1 MNSPS
6 AIILAAGQG
15 TRMRSRTPKV
25 LHKLCGREMVSLVAD
40 AAMQSG
46 LSPIVA
52 VLPPASEAYT
62 QALGDSV
69 SHVVQNEPLG
79 TGHAALQA
87 RDSLKSVDT
96 ILILNGDVPL
106 IRPETIQ
113 ALVTKHTDTKSTLTL
128 LTSTK
133 TLPDGLGRIVRSED
147 GTVKA
152 IVEERV
158 ADRVALD
165 ISEINS
171 GIYCCRAEWLW
182 ASLPKLEKSSTGE
195 IFLTDLVALAVDEKL
210 PVRSMQ
216 VEDGSEVL
224 GINTRI
230 ELARAE
236 GLLRHR
242 IREKWMLNGVSMPH
256 PESVYIDSD
265 AQIGID
271 TIIQPNT
278 HIRGATSIG
287 EGCEIGPNSIVSN
300 SSIGQDCKITSSVI
314 EQATLEDA
322 VIVGPFSHMRPGA
335 HLESD
340 VHIGNYGE
348 VKNSRIGR
356 GTKSGHFSYIG
367 DADVGANVN
376 IGAGAITCNYDG
388 DNKNRTIIEDGVFI
402 GSDSMLVAPLHI
414 GANARTG
421 VGSIVTKDVP
431 AGASA
436 IGAPARIITKGQKQ
450 PQKEVD

>member
-1 MNSPS
+1 
-6 AIILAAGQG
+6 
-15 TRMRSRTPKV
+15 MRSRTPKM

-52 VLPPASEAYT
+52 VLPPVSEAYT

-171 GIYCCRAEWLW
+171 GIYCCRAKWLW

-256 PESVYIDSD
+256 PESVYIDSN

-300 SSIGQDCKITSSVI
+300 SSIGQGCKITSSVI

-322 VIVGPFSHMRPGA
+322 VIVGTFSHMRPGA
-335 HLESD
+335 HLDSG
-340 VHIGNYGE
+340 VHIGNYVE
-348 VKNSRIGR
+348 LKESRFAAGAAM
-356 GTKSGHFSYIG
+356 GHFGYVG
-367 DADVGANVN
+367 DASIGSNVNVGAGTV
-376 IGAGAITCNYDG
+376 TCNYDG
-388 DNKNRTIIEDGVFI
+388 KDKHRTVVEQDAFI
-402 GSDSMLVAPLHI
+402 GCDTMLVAPVTI
-414 GANARTG
+414 GAGAVTG
-421 VGSIVTKDVP
+421 AGAVVTKDVP
-431 AGASA
+431 
-436 IGAPARIITKGQKQ
+436 PARLAVGVPAKII
-450 PQKEVD
+450 DI

>member
-15 TRMRSRTPKV
+15 TRMRSSTPKM

-52 VLPPASEAYT
+52 VLPPVSEAYT

-171 GIYCCRAEWLW
+171 GSTAAGRNGSGRRSLNLRNPALAKYSSPTWWLW
-182 ASLPKLEKSSTGE
+182 PWTKNCRSDQCRSKMVVKFWGLTHGSSWQRLKDCSDT
-195 IFLTDLVALAVDEKL
+195 
-210 PVRSMQ
+210 
-216 VEDGSEVL
+216 GSERNGCL
-224 GINTRI
+224 MAFQCLILNRFTSTRT
-230 ELARAE
+230 R
-236 GLLRHR
+236 
-242 IREKWMLNGVSMPH
+242 K
-256 PESVYIDSD
+256 
-265 AQIGID
+265 
-271 TIIQPNT
+271 
-278 HIRGATSIG
+278 
-287 EGCEIGPNSIVSN
+287 
-300 SSIGQDCKITSSVI
+300 
-314 EQATLEDA
+314 
-322 VIVGPFSHMRPGA
+322 
-335 HLESD
+335 
-340 VHIGNYGE
+340 
-348 VKNSRIGR
+348 
-356 GTKSGHFSYIG
+356 
-367 DADVGANVN
+367 
-376 IGAGAITCNYDG
+376 
-388 DNKNRTIIEDGVFI
+388 
-402 GSDSMLVAPLHI
+402 
-414 GANARTG
+414 
-421 VGSIVTKDVP
+421 
-431 AGASA
+431 
-436 IGAPARIITKGQKQ
+436 
-450 PQKEVD
+450 